1 MIVYDE
7 SGNRIEKYDINK
19 GYLTRK
25 SKPVEHQWVTD
36 SEEQGEWVTI
46 KEYPETG
53 GKDVE
58 WRVTVSERGH
68 WKTTDADGK
77 EVADFDGTF
86 SDDWPHDVPV
96 PDIFK
101 YAVYHAYTSAELAEL
116 AEKKRKEEQ
125 ARQDAKEKA
134 EIASTLPDAVADMS
148 EQVSSNTTDY
158 SDLSDAVAELSA
170 LVSNLVETK

>member
-7 SGNRIEKYDINK
+7 NGKRIEDYDLSK
-19 GYLTRK
+19 GRLESK
-25 SKPVEHQWVTD
+25 SKSVEHQWVVD
-36 SEEQGEWVTI
+36 SDEQGEWVTI

-68 WKTTDADGK
+68 WKTTDADGN
-77 EVADFDGTF
+77 EVVDFDGTF

-125 ARQDAKEKA
+125 AIQEAKEKA

-148 EQVSSNTTDY
+148 EQVSSNAINY